1 MADYRSACPHLKT
14 AETHQASQHRA
25 LWHYRG
31 VTAGHRVLC
40 SSLIASLT
48 RAAGP
53 VVAQDQGLDPLIY
66 AGAVRAGEISGVD
79 AHGVV
84 LYRLPFA
91 FHLRSLDAHRWGLR
105 VTVPLSLSALKIEGA
120 SGVGGF
126 VKKLGIVALVPGI
139 EVELP
144 VGERVLLR
152 PFVEAGVGKGSD
164 GGGVEVL
171 YGAGLRARMVQ
182 PIRRL
187 HLTVGGAATHKRAA
201 THLRVYDDYSMFEAG
216 ADAQVPLG
224 FSIRKKAA
232 RGGFYTIARAFDGLE
247 IRREGEPLVVLGRQF
262 EVGGSFATTP
272 DFRLWKITLPWLAA
286 GYQFGEVVSGV
297 KVYATFP
304 F

>member
-1 MADYRSACPHLKT
+1 M
-14 AETHQASQHRA
+14 
-25 LWHYRG
+25 
-31 VTAGHRVLC
+31 TAGHRVLC
-40 SSLIASLT
+40 SLLISSLT
-48 RAAGP
+48 LAAGP
-53 VVAQDQGLDPLIY
+53 VLAQDQGLDPLIY

-79 AHGVV
+79 AHGFL
-84 LYRLPFA
+84 LYRLPFF

-105 VTVPLSLSALKIEGA
+105 VNLPVSLSSLRIEDI
-120 SGVGGF
+120 GGF
-126 VKKLGIVALVPGI
+126 VKKLGVAALVPGI
-139 EVELP
+139 DVELP

-164 GGGVEVL
+164 GGGVELL
-171 YGAGLRARMVQ
+171 YGAGLRARIVK

-187 HLTVGGAATHKRAA
+187 RLTVGGAATHKKAA
-201 THLRVYDDYSMFEAG
+201 THVRAYDDYSMFEAG

-232 RGGFYTIARAFDGLE
+232 RGGFYTIVRGFDGLE

-272 DFRLWKITLPWLAA
+272 DLRVWKITVPWIAA
-286 GYQFGEVVSGV
+286 GYQFGEVLSGV
-297 KVYATFP
+297 RVYATFP